1 MERDIGRIRVA
12 PPVVTLRV
20 LAASVGLAVACLGC
34 GGAVAPQPQ
43 VACADADAPL
53 NVAFYA
59 FFAPV
64 SYSASED
71 PGSPGFQRHLGY
83 EADLLSALERMED
96 AGLSFARRPVA
107 EWPGIWLLPATAG
120 VDLAGGGIT
129 ILASRT
135 LDAAGDTAVAFTSGH
150 IAFRQSLLTRAGDAG
165 RFSSYERLTR
175 DVRVG
180 VLPGTTG
187 EARLLEIV
195 GLVDGDRVLRAGTR
209 VETPDGEV
217 VADGTAAFVITAAMA
232 SPSLAGRTRLHPPSD
247 GMPQVLYLGR
257 ELGEA
262 ELLDALRDGAIDA
275 VARGEIGSG
284 EAAHAS
290 GGAFAVAVL
299 DSLAEWGGF
308 ALDADERDL
317 LACIDERIDWLTDG
331 RRIGYAEWRADA
343 SVFERRAARWP
354 GSEAP

>member
-1 MERDIGRIRVA
+1 MA
-12 PPVVTLRV
+12 PPATALRV
-20 LAASVGLAVACLGC
+20 VASGWLAVACLAC
-34 GGAVAPQPQ
+34 GGTVDPQPQPQ
-43 VACADADAPL
+43 VACADTDAPL
-53 NVAFYA
+53 NMAFYA

-71 PGSPGFQRHLGY
+71 PGSPAFNRHLGY
-83 EADLLSALERMED
+83 EADLLSALELMED

-107 EWPGIWLLPATAG
+107 EWPGIWLLPATAD

-135 LDAAGDTAVAFTSGH
+135 LDAAGNTAVAFTSGH
-150 IAFRQSLLTRAGDAG
+150 IAFRQSLLTRAEDAG
-165 RFSSYERLTR
+165 RLSSYEQLTR

-195 GLVDGDRVLRAGTR
+195 GIVDGAGVLRAGTR
-209 VETPDGEV
+209 VETPGGEV
-217 VADGTAAFVITAAMA
+217 VADGTAAFVITSAMA
-232 SPSLAGRTRLHPPSD
+232 SPVLAGRTRLHPPSD

-257 ELGEA
+257 ERGET
-262 ELLDALRDGAIDA
+262 ELLDALREGRIDA
-275 VARGEIGSG
+275 VARGEIGNG
-284 EAAHAS
+284 EASHAS

-299 DSLAEWGGF
+299 DSLAEYGGF

-317 LACIDERIDWLTDG
+317 LACIDERIDWLTDD

>member
-1 MERDIGRIRVA
+1 MERNIRIIF
-12 PPVVTLRV
+12 
-20 LAASVGLAVACLGC
+20 ASVWLAVACLAC
-34 GGAVAPQPQ
+34 GGAVAPQLQ
-43 VACADADAPL
+43 VACAGTDAPL

-64 SYSASED
+64 SYSASDD
-71 PGSPGFQRHLGY
+71 PGSPAFQRHLGY

-107 EWPGIWLLPATAG
+107 EWPGIWLLPATAE

-129 ILASRT
+129 ILPSRT

-150 IAFRQSLLTRAGDAG
+150 IAFRQSLLTRAADAG
-165 RFSSYERLTR
+165 RLSSYERLTR

-195 GLVDGDRVLRAGTR
+195 GLVDGDGVLREGTR
-209 VETPDGEV
+209 IETPGGTV
-217 VADGTAAFVITAAMA
+217 VADGTAAFVITSATA
-232 SPSLAGRTRLHPPSD
+232 SPALEGRTRLHPPSD

-257 ELGEA
+257 ERGET
-262 ELLDALRDGAIDA
+262 ELLDALGEGRIDA
-275 VARGEIGSG
+275 VARGEIGNG

-290 GGAFAVAVL
+290 GGAFAVAAL
-299 DSLAEWGGF
+299 DSLAEYGGF
-308 ALDADERDL
+308 ALDAGDRDL
-317 LACIDERIDWLTDG
+317 LACLDERIDWLTDG
-331 RRIGYAEWRADA
+331 RRIGYAEWRGDA